1 MADEVKFIIS
11 SFEIRQPLPYADG
24 GVHAGFPSPAQDYV
38 DLQLD
43 FNRDIIRHPEA
54 TFYARVKGNSMIDAG
69 IMPGD
74 LVCIDRSI
82 PPSDGCIA
90 VCFYDGEFTL
100 KQLDYSRQAE
110 GLLILRPR
118 NADYQPIIVR
128 PTDNFEIWGVV
139 SLTIHSFVRN

>member
-1 MADEVKFIIS
+1 MADDIKFIVS
-11 SFEIRQPLPYADG
+11 SFETRQPLPYADG
-24 GVHAGFPSPAQDYV
+24 GIHAGFPSPAQDYV

-54 TFYARVKGNSMIDAG
+54 TFYARVIGNSMKEAG
-69 IMPGD
+69 ILPGD

-82 PPSDGCIA
+82 EPSDGCIA

-110 GLLILRPR
+110 GILILRPR
-118 NADYQPIIVR
+118 NKDYEPILVTR
-128 PTDNFEIWGVV
+128 DSNFEIWGVV
-139 SLTIHSFVRN
+139 AYTIHSFLK